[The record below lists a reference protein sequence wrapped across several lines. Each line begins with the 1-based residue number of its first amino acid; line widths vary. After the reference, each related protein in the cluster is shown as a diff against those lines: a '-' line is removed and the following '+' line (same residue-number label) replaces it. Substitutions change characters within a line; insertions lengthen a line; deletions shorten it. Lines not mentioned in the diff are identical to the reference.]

1 MISSAIS
8 GGPTSYVVRDID
20 AGVWLPD
27 LVHSQSLRA
36 VAQRWSA
43 CLVCTRLWIPIQL
56 FEKQEKNPHS
66 EFNSREDLRA
76 EWIGPRV
83 TQSPPQ

>member
-1 MISSAIS
+1 MISSTIS
-8 GGPTSYVVRDID
+8 GGPTPYVVRDID

-43 CLVCTRLWIPIQL
+43 CLVCTRPWIPIQL
-56 FEKQEKNPHS
+56 FEKQEKIHTVS
-66 EFNSREDLRA
+66 STAGRTLGQR
-76 EWIGPRV
+76 G
-83 TQSPPQ
+83 